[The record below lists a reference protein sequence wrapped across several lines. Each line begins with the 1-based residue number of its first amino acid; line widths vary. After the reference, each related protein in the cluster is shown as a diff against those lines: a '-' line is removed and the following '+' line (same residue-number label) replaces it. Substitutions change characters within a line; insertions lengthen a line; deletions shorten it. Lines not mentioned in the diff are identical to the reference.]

1 MKVIC
6 PKECQ
11 ERIAQGESI
20 EIIDIR
26 EHYEYEFCNIGSRH
40 IPMAEVM
47 DHAEELS
54 AVTNLVIMCRT
65 GKRAEAVANLLE
77 CETSMEE
84 VLILEGGLTGWKEK
98 VDPSLNIE

>member
-6 PKECQ
+6 PKECH
-11 ERIAQGESI
+11 ERIDKGESI

-26 EHYEYEFCNIGSRH
+26 ELYEYEACNIGSRH

-47 DHAEELS
+47 DHVEELS
-54 AVTNLVIMCRT
+54 NANKLAIMCRT

-77 CETSMEE
+77 CETPLEE
-84 VLILEGGLTGWKEK
+84 VLIIEGGLTGWKEK